1 MATAPYTKAIV
12 RGFLDRIRQ
21 WNVSARTT
29 HPVNSSAKIYHLL
42 TARAASQRSRGKC
55 SILSS
60 KGQKMATKYS
70 NFTRYL
76 EAPPREIGFSPA
88 KCPPSDPYALKQIRR
103 PLWSK
108 EKQSTI
114 VPHCSAIV
122 HSALRIN
129 YHAGILVYIDCLQI
143 NGGGIARV

>member
-1 MATAPYTKAIV
+1 M
-12 RGFLDRIRQ
+12 RGCLDRIRQ

-29 HPVNSSAKIYHLL
+29 HSVNSSAKIYHLL

-60 KGQKMATKYS
+60 KGHKIATKYS

-88 KCPPSDPYALKQIRR
+88 KCPPSDPYEIKQISAA
-103 PLWSK
+103 PVI
-108 EKQSTI
+108 QGSTK
-114 VPHCSAIV
+114 PHCSPLFC
-122 HSALRIN
+122 HCSQRPPHKLSC
-129 YHAGILVYIDCLQI
+129 GILVYID
-143 NGGGIARV
+143 V